1 MGTFSIPVQ
10 VGDLYG
16 RQFVEV
22 EAMVDTGA
30 SDTMVPRSILTQ
42 LGIEAME
49 RYEFQLADNTVVEY
63 DVGETRL
70 RIDGR
75 ERTVPVIFGPEG
87 TPPLLGATT
96 LEVFRLGVD
105 PVGQR
110 LIPVRGR
117 LNGNG
122 FRPA

>member
-1 MGTFSIPVQ
+1 
-10 VGDLYG
+10 
-16 RQFVEV
+16 
-22 EAMVDTGA
+22 
-30 SDTMVPRSILTQ
+30 MVPRSILTQ
-42 LGIEAME
+42 LGIDVVG
-49 RYEFQLADNTVVEY
+49 RYEFELADETVVEY
-63 DVGETRL
+63 DVGQSSL

-75 ERTVPVIFGPEG
+75 ERIVQVVFGPEG
-87 TPPLLGATT
+87 TAPLLGATT

>member
-10 VGDLYG
+10 VGDLNG

-49 RYEFQLADNTVVEY
+49 RYEFQLADSTVVEY

>member
-10 VGDLYG
+10 VGDFYG

-42 LGIEAME
+42 LGIDVVG
-49 RYEFQLADNTVVEY
+49 RYEFELADGTVVEY
-63 DVGETRL
+63 DVGQSSL

-75 ERTVPVIFGPEG
+75 GRIVQVVFGPEG
-87 TPPLLGATT
+87 TAPLLGATT

-117 LNGNG
+117 LNGND

>member
-10 VGDLYG
+10 VGDFYG
-16 RQFVEV
+16 RQFLDI

-42 LGIEAME
+42 LGIDVVG
-49 RYEFQLADNTVVEY
+49 RYEFELADGTVVEY
-63 DVGETRL
+63 DVGQSSL

-75 ERTVPVIFGPEG
+75 ERIVQVIFGPEG
-87 TPPLLGATT
+87 TAPLLGATT

-122 FRPA
+122 FRLA

>member
-49 RYEFQLADNTVVEY
+49 RYEFQLADSTVVEY

>member
-1 MGTFSIPVQ
+1 MGTFTVTVE
-10 VGDLYG
+10 VGDPQG
-16 RQFVEV
+16 QRFESVQ
-22 EAMVDTGA
+22 AMVDTGA

-49 RYEFQLADNTVVEY
+49 RYEFQLADSTVVEY

>member
-1 MGTFSIPVQ
+1 
-10 VGDLYG
+10 
-16 RQFVEV
+16 
-22 EAMVDTGA
+22 MVDTRA

>member
-1 MGTFSIPVQ
+1 MGTFTVTVE
-10 VGDLYG
+10 VGDPQG
-16 RQFVEV
+16 QRFESVQ
-22 EAMVDTGA
+22 AMVDTGA